1 MIRISTFGVIVLGR
15 KILTNLL
22 EGKEREKLRKDL
34 VQELKLTNLAV
45 VDINNK
51 AEELDSYFSEI
62 KNIVVSPGA
71 GVIQLHRN
79 SLNPEN
85 IDSLTAQNNDVSP
98 MQMNGN
104 GLEFIGPNGFYS
116 AITKGRVVGNLLE
129 GVMLRLWKLMHCGL
143 MVPWFQPLLEAQ

>member
-1 MIRISTFGVIVLGR
+1 MILIIKQRNWIVI
-15 KILTNLL
+15 
-22 EGKEREKLRKDL
+22 
-34 VQELKLTNLAV
+34 
-45 VDINNK
+45 
-51 AEELDSYFSEI
+51 FSEI

-71 GVIQLHRN
+71 CVIQLHRN

-116 AITKGRVVGNLLE
+116 AITKGRVVGDLLE
-129 GVMLRLWKLMHCGL
+129 EVMLRLWKLMHWINSSLVSTTPGGSMTVNIGTDPPGSLFPNFRVHINIHRALFCL
-143 MVPWFQPLLEAQ
+143 RTA